1 MDPITTPSLL
11 GEVRDFLSS
20 LRKDW
25 PEVFAPA
32 RRAKAE
38 MAPPPVAVVAAPAE
52 AVSPALPI
60 PPVAVDAPIKAGAP
74 KGDLVSLFRARAE
87 HWAPFLG
94 VSFNRVSVKDQRT
107 LWGSCTR
114 EGNLNFS
121 WRLALAPD
129 AVLDYLIVHELAHRA
144 QMNHSRRFWEV
155 VERVCPAHRSH
166 RRWLRKNAAA
176 LHSAVRPTR

>member
-1 MDPITTPSLL
+1 MRSPSLL

-20 LRKDW
+20 LKKDW
-25 PEVFAPA
+25 PEVFAAPRLKAGNDSPLPA
-32 RRAKAE
+32 T
-38 MAPPPVAVVAAPAE
+38 
-52 AVSPALPI
+52 LI
-60 PPVAVDAPIKAGAP
+60 PSVDVDAPLKAAVP
-74 KGDLVSLFRARAE
+74 AGDLVALFRSRAE
-87 HWAPFLG
+87 HWSPFLG
-94 VSFNRVSVKDQRT
+94 VSFSRVSVKDQRT

-129 AVLDYLIVHELAHRA
+129 EVLDYLIVHELAHRA

-176 LHSAVRPTR
+176 LHAFKK